1 MDEYNDNPVKLY
13 IDSNVINFMIVVK
26 DLYKSFNDTL
36 IIKGI
41 STTFDKGKTNLII
54 GASGSGKTVFL
65 KCLLGLFAYEKGS
78 ISYDGKIYSNL
89 TKNQKSDLRA
99 EIGMVFQGSALFDSM
114 TIAENVMFP
123 LRMFTNMNKSE
134 MEDRADV
141 VLKRV
146 NLANAHYKM
155 PSEASGGMRKRVAI
169 ARAIVNNPKYLFCDE
184 PNSGLDPKTA
194 IIIDN
199 LIQEITDEYNITTVI
214 NSHDMNSVME
224 IGEKI
229 IFLIDGVKA
238 WEGSKETIFKT
249 DNEVVT
255 NFVYSS
261 NLMKKV
267 RQMYI
272 EERH

>member
-1 MDEYNDNPVKLY
+1 MIEVKNL
-13 IDSNVINFMIVVK
+13 N
-26 DLYKSFNDTL
+26 KSFGEAHIL
-36 IIKGI
+36 KGI
-41 STTFDKGKTNLII
+41 DTSFEKGKTNLII
-54 GASGSGKTVFL
+54 GQSGSGKTVFL
-65 KCLLGLFAYEKGS
+65 KCLLGLFEYEKGN
-78 ISYDGKIYSNL
+78 IAYDGKIF
-89 TKNQKSDLRA
+89 SDLSADERTNLRS

-123 LRMFTNMNKSE
+123 LRMFTKQSKSE
-134 MEDRADV
+134 MEDRVDF

-146 NLANAHYKM
+146 NLDGAHHKM
-155 PSEASGGMRKRVAI
+155 PSEASGGMQKRVAI

-194 IIIDN
+194 IVIDN
-199 LIQEITDEYNITTVI
+199 LIQEITDEYQITTVI

-229 IFLIDGVKA
+229 VFLKDGLKA

-249 DNEVVT
+249 DNDAVT

-261 NLMKKV
+261 ELFKKV
-267 RQMYI
+267 RKMYL
-272 EERH
+272 EENG

>member
-1 MDEYNDNPVKLY
+1 
-13 IDSNVINFMIVVK
+13 MIVVK

-41 STTFDKGKTNLII
+41 STTFEKGKTNLII

-146 NLANAHYKM
+146 NLADAHYKM
-155 PSEASGGMRKRVAI
+155 PSEASGGMRKRAAI

-272 EERH
+272 EEKQ